1 MPAARGPRQGAHS
14 AEISGQRTRLDKSF
28 PKHRAFSCRDCLWDR
43 RHEPRGPFLL
53 GWRTHVAGGV
63 SSSFSS
69 FSLLLGLALWFLILA
84 DESKRN
90 HKSFPTVS
98 KVGKSQYHMTR
109 CR

>member
-1 MPAARGPRQGAHS
+1 MQAAREPLQAVHS

-28 PKHRAFSCRDCLWDR
+28 PKHRAFSWRDCLWDR
-43 RHEPRGPFLL
+43 RHEPRGLSLL

-69 FSLLLGLALWFLILA
+69 FSLLLGLALWVLILA
-84 DESKRN
+84 DESKRH

-98 KVGKSQYHMTR
+98 NRSENQEMP
-109 CR
+109 